1 MSNLI
6 KGNLEDGWDLSQRL
20 ANNLARK
27 GIIENATQNA
37 LKQYFVDNV
46 LVPELKKLYE
56 NKITIGS
63 KNEISGLRRHMNEL
77 PVRWEGKP
85 AKLHRFNV
93 NFDKILKGKKVNQSD
108 ILNFSDPARDA
119 AKGGHSPGS
128 KRQADFW
135 NEVELLKNE
144 RNESILNDSHPDN
157 AKKQNNIFENKMK
170 SLIHKNRRWISKD
183 LKFDPMQ
190 PDKIG
195 WSKGSNEEGYFKWQN
210 QTFADSQAQTRA
222 MAQKAGVKIDAGHVV
237 PLGGLKLSPEEFNN
251 LDANLKGLIRLE
263 GEKDPDVKGGYI
275 IRGTNAASNLG
286 IEIAK
291 YNRSKGSLSARHI
304 EDVIELNTSWHKLGS
319 IIEYNNR
326 NDVGYRKNTDYSEAV
341 RSLLSHSSGDINAI
355 QAMGEQEILERG
367 IREPEVSTKPQTNI
381 TGELSEY
388 PGAGP
393 VTTTKFSKYGS
404 GTGGI
409 ISQRTEPSR
418 YEKDMA
424 AFEAGQESD
433 KETLAKLNRPN
444 QLLDLGSKAA
454 ITGLGLTPGSSDVVN
469 AVKSINMINK
479 AIEGDLTDVAVGVA
493 GNVLKD
499 TLTTTTPYYGLPG
512 S

>member
-6 KGNLEDGWDLSQRL
+6 KGNLKDGWDLSQKL
-20 ANNLARK
+20 AINLARK
-27 GIIENATQNA
+27 GIIENATQAA

-46 LVPELKKLYE
+46 LVPELKELYE
-56 NKITIGS
+56 DKIVTGS
-63 KNEISGLRRHMNEL
+63 KNEISGLRRYMNAL

-93 NFDKILKGKKVNQSD
+93 NFEKILKDKKVNQSD

-119 AKGGHSPGS
+119 AKRGHSPGS

-135 NEVELLKNE
+135 NEVELLKRKE
-144 RNESILNDSHPDN
+144 ESILDNSHPDN
-157 AKKQNNIFENKMK
+157 VNKQNKIFENKMK
-170 SLIHKNRRWISKD
+170 SLIHKNRRWVSKD

-190 PDKIG
+190 PNKIG
-195 WSKGSNEEGYFKWQN
+195 WSKGSDEEGYFKWQDK
-210 QTFADSQAQTRA
+210 TFADSQAQTRA

-326 NDVGYRKNTDYSEAV
+326 NDIGYRK
-341 RSLLSHSSGDINAI
+341 I
-355 QAMGEQEILERG
+355 Q
-367 IREPEVSTKPQTNI
+367 I
-381 TGELSEY
+381 T
-388 PGAGP
+388 
-393 VTTTKFSKYGS
+393 
-404 GTGGI
+404 
-409 ISQRTEPSR
+409 
-418 YEKDMA
+418 
-424 AFEAGQESD
+424 
-433 KETLAKLNRPN
+433 
-444 QLLDLGSKAA
+444 
-454 ITGLGLTPGSSDVVN
+454 
-469 AVKSINMINK
+469 
-479 AIEGDLTDVAVGVA
+479 
-493 GNVLKD
+493 LKQ
-499 TLTTTTPYYGLPG
+499 
-512 S
+512 